1 LDLGDRQRSATL
13 LRARHA
19 PIALVVEAWQARH
32 PIDFGKAHLI
42 SGHSFFLPGFTQSLL
57 RDIEPD
63 VLAALETVRLAREGS
78 QFNRDTKFPLRTFGQ
93 L

>member
-1 LDLGDRQRSATL
+1 M
-13 LRARHA
+13 
-19 PIALVVEAWQARH
+19 VVEAWQARH

-42 SGHSFFLPGFTQSLL
+42 SGHSLFLPGFTQSLL

-63 VLAALETVRLAREGS
+63 VVAALEAVRLPWEGS
-78 QFNRDTKFPLRTFGQ
+78 LFNRDTQFPLRIFGQ